1 MFKIWNRTNKSDV
14 NAIID
19 KKNPQCA
26 WHTLI
31 QKKYACLNGG
41 VRESSQSIDIY
52 LSTLMEW

>member
-19 KKNPQCA
+19 KKPSMRL
-26 WHTLI
+26 TLI